1 MVICA
6 TLITYAANFGTPTIR
21 KQKGLK
27 KRRCEMESAFR
38 HFNRTLAVFA
48 LLTGDHDVLCNRVRN
63 GHGGQGVV
71 ADFDTTCLPDVK
83 RSFGVN

>member
-1 MVICA
+1 
-6 TLITYAANFGTPTIR
+6 
-21 KQKGLK
+21 
-27 KRRCEMESAFR
+27 MESAFR